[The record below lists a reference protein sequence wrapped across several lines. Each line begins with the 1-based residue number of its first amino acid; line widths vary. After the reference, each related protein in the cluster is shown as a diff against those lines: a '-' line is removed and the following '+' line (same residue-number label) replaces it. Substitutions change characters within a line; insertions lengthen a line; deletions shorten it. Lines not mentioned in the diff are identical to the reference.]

1 MQIKQ
6 SVSKP
11 MKGLMKLFVLP
22 LFLFPLISFGQ
33 TTYIPLGSEEY
44 ILLDRM
50 EIKMQKDSA
59 LNFSKTN
66 PFSRRSI
73 IPTVEKY
80 YNAPSL
86 ISSTGEI
93 PMTAD
98 RADQEVYSRA
108 SRFSRV

>member
-6 SVSKP
+6 SVSNPPKAD
-11 MKGLMKLFVLP
+11 LMKLFVLP

-59 LNFSKTN
+59 LNFSKTK
-66 PFSRRSI
+66 PFSRRSV
-73 IPTVEKY
+73 IPTIEKY
-80 YNAPSL
+80 YDAASL
-86 ISSTGEI
+86 VSNVGEI
-93 PMTAD
+93 PTSDSAEQ
-98 RADQEVYSRA
+98 ALYEKA
-108 SRFSRV
+108 SRFS